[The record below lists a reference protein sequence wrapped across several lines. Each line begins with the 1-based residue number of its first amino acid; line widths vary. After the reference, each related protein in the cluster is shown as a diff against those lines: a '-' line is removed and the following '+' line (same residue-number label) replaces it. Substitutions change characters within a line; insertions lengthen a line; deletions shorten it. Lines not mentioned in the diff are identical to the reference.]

1 MGKRVLWHIWHR
13 MVQSVCCWNAYVT
26 AEGDSVCVRIR
37 ECVDL
42 NKICVCMCV
51 LCIRA
56 CGFLS
61 KGSCKSFS
69 RTAGW
74 PICPL
79 AHPVMAGQIS
89 GHYGPDRYPSAP
101 THTHTP
107 TPGAQEW
114 PAAGGWQL
122 DTAGSAW
129 GLRGEGRPEGG
140 AGGLEVAVMQ
150 PKPGSLPTWKVSE
163 KEGQRKEKQKTVSRY
178 TSQVLNST
186 NSIFILCDESI
197 KLKN

>member
-56 CGFLS
+56 CGLLS
-61 KGSCKSFS
+61 KGSCESFS
-69 RTAGW
+69 RTAGG

-79 AHPVMAGQIS
+79 ARPAMAGQIS
-89 GHYGPDRYPSAP
+89 GHYGSDRYPSAP

-107 TPGAQEW
+107 TPGAQER
-114 PAAGGWQL
+114 PAARGWQL

-129 GLRGEGRPEGG
+129 GLREEGRRDLREGPEVWRWPLCSQSQAHCQHRKG
-140 AGGLEVAVMQ
+140 
-150 PKPGSLPTWKVSE
+150 E
-163 KEGQRKEKQKTVSRY
+163 KARKSDRGRRNRK
-178 TSQVLNST
+178 
-186 NSIFILCDESI
+186 LCPDI
-197 KLKN
+197 PAKC